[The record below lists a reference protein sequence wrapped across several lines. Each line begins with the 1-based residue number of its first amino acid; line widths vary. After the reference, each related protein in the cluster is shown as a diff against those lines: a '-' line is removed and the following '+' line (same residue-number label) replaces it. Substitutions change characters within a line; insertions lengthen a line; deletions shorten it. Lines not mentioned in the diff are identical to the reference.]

1 MTVNNEVPSLRTVS
15 GRILLPLVSAL
26 LIWLVSVLAAHA

>member
-1 MTVNNEVPSLRTVS
+1 MTVNTEVPSLRTVS

-26 LIWLVSVLAAHA
+26 LVWLISVPTAHA